1 MDIAHQPEEEDII
14 KQEADQ
20 DVFLAFSEA
29 KKLNSIKKYDN
40 YFTLSLYLLFLH
52 LQIQKSHFVFL
63 YLFLPIFT

>member
-29 KKLNSIKKYDN
+29 KKLNSIKEYDN
-40 YFTLSLYLLFLH
+40 YFTLFLCLLFLH
-52 LQIQKSHFVFL
+52 LSYNFL
-63 YLFLPIFT
+63 KFIF